1 MSADRIGL
9 MYRVVS
15 AESMADMERDI
26 EKENTILSNSK
37 GIKRTGVKF
46 PYRPDYGTKRGAV
59 GLQTN

>member
-1 MSADRIGL
+1 